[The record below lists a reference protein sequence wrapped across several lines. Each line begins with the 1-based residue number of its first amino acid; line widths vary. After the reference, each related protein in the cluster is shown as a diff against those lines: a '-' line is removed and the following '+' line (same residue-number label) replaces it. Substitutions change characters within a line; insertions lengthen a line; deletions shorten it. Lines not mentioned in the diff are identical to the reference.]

1 MRRFP
6 KNWVVLSDV
15 LKTKISIH
23 SKMKNRIPFN
33 TGRTIIIS
41 IFTLLFSSSFTNAQD
56 YMPIRAFE
64 DEGSILA
71 ISPLFYKG
79 LKYGKGEFDFNV
91 LHGYAET
98 NPEGVVG
105 IRLNSYLNLSIRDE
119 EPVKV
124 KNGGVGIS
132 LPIYPYRSDFEKKF
146 THHFYIAPGF
156 MFLISLKD
164 WDPQGELSLFGEPG
178 YSLRFSNGTGLN
190 FGVQAGK
197 TLDFNLDRT
206 GWSNFLAI
214 RISYLWVFY

>member
-1 MRRFP
+1 MKKFP

-15 LKTKISIH
+15 SKTSIPNH
-23 SKMKNRIPFN
+23 SKMKNSIPFN

-41 IFTLLFSSSFTNAQD
+41 IFTLLFSSSFTDAQN

-79 LKYGKGEFDFNV
+79 MKYGIREFDFNI
-91 LHGYAET
+91 LPGYAET

-105 IRLNSYLNLSIRDE
+105 IRLNSYLNLALRDE
-119 EPVKV
+119 DGLKV
-124 KNGGVGIS
+124 KNGGLGLS

-156 MFLISLKD
+156 IILLRIRD
-164 WDPQGELSLFGEPG
+164 WDPQGELNLFGEPG

-190 FGVQAGK
+190 FGIQAGK
-197 TLDFNLDRT
+197 TLNFNLDRT
-206 GWSNFLAI
+206 GWTDFMAI